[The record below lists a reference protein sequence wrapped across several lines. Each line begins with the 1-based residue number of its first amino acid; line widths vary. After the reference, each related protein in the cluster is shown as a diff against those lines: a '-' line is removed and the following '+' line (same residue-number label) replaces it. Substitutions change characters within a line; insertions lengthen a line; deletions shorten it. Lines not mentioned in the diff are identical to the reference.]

1 VTQPVVALVA
11 SRMRLEEKL
20 VLAALDTRGLTAVVV
35 DDRALA
41 ARLDDPAPR
50 WDVVL
55 NRSLSAQRRHVVG
68 QLCGLWDVPVVN
80 APDVIRTCD
89 DKVATS
95 IALHRRGVAT
105 PVTAVG
111 LSPDAGIDAI
121 ESTGYPSVVKPVNGS
136 WGRLLA
142 RVNDQD
148 AAEAVLAHRF
158 AAPSPQLKVVYAQEF
173 VRTPGRDIRVLVAGG
188 HVVAAAY
195 RESGHWA
202 ANRARG
208 GVMRA
213 CPVSVELEKLS
224 LAAAEAVGGGF
235 LGVDVLERADGLL
248 VTEVN
253 GTPEFAGLADTCEHD
268 IAGALVSTVDVHIGR
283 S

>member
-1 VTQPVVALVA
+1 
-11 SRMRLEEKL
+11 MRLEERR
-20 VLAALDTRGLTAVVV
+20 VLAALTARGLTPVLV
-35 DDRALA
+35 DDRQLA

-50 WDVVL
+50 WDAVL

-68 QLCGLWDVPVVN
+68 QLCSLWDVPVVN
-80 APDVIRTCD
+80 SPDVIRMCD

-95 IALHRRGVAT
+95 IALHRHGVAT

-111 LSPDAGIDAI
+111 LSPDAGLAAI
-121 ESTGYPSVVKPVNGS
+121 GSTGYPAVVKPVNGS

-173 VRTPGRDIRVLVAGG
+173 VPTPGRDIRVLVADG

-195 RESGHWA
+195 RESDHWA

-208 GVMRA
+208 ATMRA
-213 CPVSVELEKLS
+213 CPVSADLEKLS

-235 LGVDVLERADGLL
+235 LGVDLLEKADALL

-253 GTPEFAGLADTCEHD
+253 GTPEFAGLADTCDTD
-268 IAGALVSTVDVHIGR
+268 IAAALASIVAVHIGQR
-283 S
+283 